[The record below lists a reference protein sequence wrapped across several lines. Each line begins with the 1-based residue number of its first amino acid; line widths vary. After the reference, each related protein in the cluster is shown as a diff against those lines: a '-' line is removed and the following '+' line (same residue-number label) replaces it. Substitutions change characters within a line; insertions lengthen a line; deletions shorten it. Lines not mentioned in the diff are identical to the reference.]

1 MKSLYYHRNKSIM
14 FRIIPTTEAH
24 RVAEKD
30 SPKVSNR
37 LEEITSCAVYKLKT
51 GGAILI
57 PFDSSTGA
65 AFDAIK
71 ECIKFIEADRV
82 DEVRTGN
89 RFEHI
94 KDNILNIEESWVYF
108 ISILSERLKREVL
121 VTNEKN
127 YLTKLNKDI
136 LKYGKRNAER
146 DLYVEIGVYLCALLK
161 EIVDGEWYIREHN
174 RTTKYNFFILAIKDM
189 DGIEYSCWKQIAESF
204 YENRK
209 FDIVGFLN
217 RASISWNIDISGDR
231 IMKK

>member
-1 MKSLYYHRNKSIM
+1 MIIM
-14 FRIIPTTEAH
+14 LRIIPTTEAH

-37 LEEITSCAVYKLKT
+37 LEEITSCAVFKLKN

-65 AFDAIK
+65 IFDTIE
-71 ECIKFIEADRV
+71 ECMDFIEEDMV

-89 RFEHI
+89 IFEHI
-94 KDNILNIEESWVYF
+94 KEEIINIERSWVHF
-108 ISILSERLKREVL
+108 TAKFSEKLKREVK
-121 VTNEKN
+121 VTNEKK
-127 YLTKLNKDI
+127 YLIKLNKDI

-146 DLYVEIGVYLCALLK
+146 HLYAEIGIYLCVLLK

-174 RTTKYNFFILAIKDM
+174 RTTKYNFFIPVIKDIN
-189 DGIEYSCWKQIAESF
+189 GIEYSCWKQIAESF

-209 FDIVGFLN
+209 FDIVDFLS
-217 RASISWNIDISGDR
+217 RASIYRNIDVSNDR
-231 IMKK
+231 IVKK